1 MMSTKVIDQAVAA
14 ASGEAPAAAAPAK
27 VTPKPGE
34 LKALFA
40 QYEATNAAVAKASA
54 AYDTAMA
61 NRSKVVEL
69 FSGFGQAFTAP
80 NGDRLTVT
88 KRLNKE
94 TGVTAYYFK
103 GPGKAEA
110 LKID

>member
-1 MMSTKVIDQAVAA
+1 MSAVAPVVTKK
-14 ASGEAPAAAAPAK
+14 EA
-27 VTPKPGE
+27 KPGE
-34 LKALFA
+34 LKALFSA
-40 QYEATNAAVAKASA
+40 YEKSNSAVSAASA
-54 AYDTAMA
+54 AYDKAMA
-61 NRSKVVEL
+61 DRSKIVEQ
-69 FSGFGQAFTAP
+69 FASFGQAFTAP